1 MVEQSKPFLYLLIG
15 LASTFIIIAG
25 IQNLAFILNPI
36 LLSIVIT
43 ITVLP
48 LPLRLARRGLSGGV
62 SLALTFATV
71 LAVIGLVLLLLFVG
85 LAELADTL
93 PIIQQ
98 AVLAD
103 TAAVDTAALP
113 TFAGVSIADVQEAIN
128 GFITSQRLT
137 TLATVML
144 SALFTGISQAFL
156 VLLIFAFMLS
166 SALALPSSARL
177 GLSAQHPVI
186 QRVAS
191 LTEDVRRYITLTTIV
206 NFLVGVGNV
215 ILLLVLGVD
224 LALLWGLLAW
234 FMGYVPAIGFWIAM
248 LPPLLLAYV
257 EHGFTTAL
265 IVFVGYVLINGSVE
279 NILKPRM
286 MGQQLS
292 ISPVVVVI
300 SLFVWGW
307 LLGAVGAI
315 LSIPLT
321 LLIFS
326 ILEGFDS
333 TRWIALILRAPGGA
347 AGASAER
354 QEAFGHVRGLWD
366 KAVTAIRGTNRS

>member
-62 SLALTFATV
+62 SLALTFAAV
-71 LAVIGLVLLLLFVG
+71 LAVIALVLLLLFVG
-85 LAELADTL
+85 LAELADTM
-93 PIIQQ
+93 PVIQQ
-98 AVLAD
+98 AVVAD

-166 SALALPSSARL
+166 SALALPSGARL

-191 LTEDVRRYITLTTIV
+191 LTEDVRQYITLTTIV
-206 NFLVGVGNV
+206 NFLVGIGNT

-234 FMGYVPAIGFWIAM
+234 FMGYVPAVGFWIAM

-257 EHGFTTAL
+257 EHGFTPAL
-265 IVFVGYVLINGSVE
+265 IVFVGYVVINGSVE
-279 NILKPRM
+279 NIVKPRL
-286 MGQQLS
+286 MGQRLS

-333 TRWIALILRAPGGA
+333 TKWISLILRTPGA
-347 AGASAER
+347 AEASAER

-366 KAVTAIRGTNRS
+366 RVVSTIRGTNRT